1 MCIFEDTD
9 PEHVRE
15 VIPLLPIICAER
27 GAVSSLFLQY
37 QTWHEMRTKWTC
49 VRAFKATHA
58 GCSFVPCE
66 PRCTPIESPVSLV
79 LRTQHNPYNHQSMSQ
94 WNSMNW
100 GPVPIFRQNHVTTC
114 YHHGDSHGTK
124 MARPSQP
131 RSSFQRPNTGHHP
144 WFLGPET
151 RKARPLGE
159 VVDKSM
165 GRETTNQIH
174 TNGVY
179 GFIHGEKRTQIRDII
194 WHNWYMVVLFYFFL
208 RHLS

>member
-100 GPVPIFRQNHVTTC
+100 G
-114 YHHGDSHGTK
+114 
-124 MARPSQP
+124 ARPYIQTKPCYNMLPPWRLTWYKNGTSVAAALVFSAPKHRTPPVVSGARNSQGSP
-131 RSSFQRPNTGHHP
+131 FRWSRWQVDGP
-144 WFLGPET
+144 WDHQSNSYQWGLW
-151 RKARPLGE
+151 
-159 VVDKSM
+159 VYSW
-165 GRETTNQIH
+165 REANP
-174 TNGVY
+174 
-179 GFIHGEKRTQIRDII
+179 D
-194 WHNWYMVVLFYFFL
+194 
-208 RHLS
+208 